1 MFFAMQGAANIVEAP
16 KKEKVR
22 EAASDDEL
30 VKLKQ
35 TLKNAVEAQRLYSSF
50 TQEQVKR
57 SNCSFLYFPTLIF
70 VFRYLC

>member
-1 MFFAMQGAANIVEAP
+1 MQGAANIVEAP

-50 TQEQVKR
+50 TQEQVNRK
-57 SNCSFLYFPTLIF
+57 SEQL
-70 VFRYLC
+70 